1 MSIQDM
7 IKSSILEGFSTNIS
21 IPTILISLL
30 LAFVLG
36 VYILVIYRLT
46 FKGTVVSASFC
57 TTLLMITM
65 ISSMIVLTI
74 TSNLALSLGMVGA
87 LSIVRF
93 RTAIKDPNDTIY
105 IFWAVAVGITAGAG
119 FYWLAIIASLLIGIL
134 TYVMSILG
142 INRSAAY
149 LLVIRT
155 QSQDA
160 VRSAEATFAHYHIK
174 YNLASKIRNSDY
186 IEVVYEVKIGKQEMR
201 IVDTLSEIPNIGDV
215 SMVDCRNTVV

>member
-186 IEVVYEVKIGKQEMR
+186 IEVVYEVKIGKQ
-201 IVDTLSEIPNIGDV
+201 
-215 SMVDCRNTVV
+215 